1 MPYIHRSDNL
11 ARREFLRWLAAL
23 TFVAVVA
30 LVGFSE
36 PISTDS
42 GESPPP
48 AAVEDAVAVSSNGVM
63 FVLRNVG
70 GRIAV
75 LNPLETAVLDFLEID
90 VSALP
95 ESYLWELEGGV
106 IIGSISELVGI
117 VSEYE
122 SFT

>member
-1 MPYIHRSDNL
+1 MKWLTAL
-11 ARREFLRWLAAL
+11 A
-23 TFVAVVA
+23 FVAVVA